1 MSPRVEP
8 RSRLARWLWR
18 DHPLDFGAGFPE
30 TGESHRVFLN
40 AVNNSAFN
48 WLVFIVAASGFL
60 TDAYNLF
67 SSNVILPALSYV
79 YHEETDFQ
87 FTFNAIT
94 LAASAVGQVVFGIAA
109 DVYEMTPNS
118 MNCDRVDFC

>member
-1 MSPRVEP
+1 
-8 RSRLARWLWR
+8 
-18 DHPLDFGAGFPE
+18 
-30 TGESHRVFLN
+30 
-40 AVNNSAFN
+40 
-48 WLVFIVAASGFL
+48 VFIVAASGFL

-79 YHEETDFQ
+79 YHEETEFQ

-109 DVYEMTPNS
+109 DVYEMTPVLIRRLNTDV
-118 MNCDRVDFC
+118 C

>member
-1 MSPRVEP
+1 
-8 RSRLARWLWR
+8 
-18 DHPLDFGAGFPE
+18 
-30 TGESHRVFLN
+30 
-40 AVNNSAFN
+40 
-48 WLVFIVAASGFL
+48 VFIVAASGFL

-94 LAASAVGQVVFGIAA
+94 LAASAVGQVVFGVAA
-109 DVYEMTPNS
+109 DVYEKTPDP
-118 MNCDRVDFC
+118 MNHLNADFC